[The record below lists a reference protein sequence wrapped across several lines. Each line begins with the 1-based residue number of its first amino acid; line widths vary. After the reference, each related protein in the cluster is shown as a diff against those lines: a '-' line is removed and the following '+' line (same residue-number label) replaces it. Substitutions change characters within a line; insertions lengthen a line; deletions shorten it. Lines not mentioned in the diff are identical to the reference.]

1 MLFYIN
7 PSKHEGWSTS
17 VEEAKVFSTP
27 MILSNIPIHREQG
40 EEDKGFPADDA
51 VFLADLIW
59 EKIIDTHGGES
70 IRSPR
75 HDLETGAKAYADKLY
90 LIIQEAFNGVQA

>member
-1 MLFYIN
+1 MEYKCRRSESFFNTDDLISIF
-7 PSKHEGWSTS
+7 PSIES
-17 VEEAKVFSTP
+17 
-27 MILSNIPIHREQG
+27 R
-40 EEDKGFPADDA
+40 EEDTRFFPADDA

-59 EKIIDTHGGES
+59 EKMIDTHEIES